1 MVECKSTPRT
11 AYQRLREDQC
21 CEPHDKCENGRVSV
35 LSRWQ
40 QMVKN
45 ILIYAGANGPKYDKY
60 EPVLL
65 GGGSFMFV
73 RCDPEA
79 IFREG
84 K

>member
-1 MVECKSTPRT
+1 MVECKSTPRM
-11 AYQRLREDQC
+11 AYQRLREDQY
-21 CEPHDKCENGRVSV
+21 CEPHDKCENGHASV

-40 QMVKN
+40 RILKN
-45 ILIYAGANGPKYDKY
+45 ISAYAEADAHKYDSY

-65 GGGSFMFV
+65 GGGSFMFI
-73 RCDPEA
+73 RCEPGS